1 VIEMATFVLV
11 PGAWLGGWAWDD
23 VADRLETRGHEA
35 HPVTLTGLGDRA
47 ALATPDVDLERH
59 VGDIVDGIVEADL
72 RGLVLVGHSYGGIPV
87 TGAADRIPERIAT
100 VVYVDSGPALDGSA
114 YIDTLPPP
122 VKEATE
128 RHVAEEGDG
137 WRLPMPSWEE
147 LETLNG
153 AGLQGLDE
161 ETRRRVRERATDHP
175 FRTYTQPIALK
186 NPARTSLPHVLI
198 SCSFPLEQVREF
210 IESGHPWFAELGGP
224 QWSFVEMP
232 TSHWPMFSASDEL
245 ARALEG
251 VASA

>member
-1 VIEMATFVLV
+1 VIEMASFVLV

-161 ETRRRVRERATDHP
+161 GTRLRVRERATDHP
-175 FRTYTQPIALK
+175 FRTYTQAIALK

-198 SCSFPLEQVREF
+198 SCSFPLEQVRAF

-232 TSHWPMFSASDEL
+232 TSHWPMFSAPDEL
-245 ARALEG
+245 AEALDGITRA
-251 VASA
+251 

>member
-1 VIEMATFVLV
+1 MATYVLV

-23 VADRLETRGHEA
+23 VADRLETGGHDA

-47 ALATPDVDLERH
+47 PLTSPEVDLERH
-59 VGDIVDGIVEADL
+59 VGDIVDAIEEADL
-72 RGLVLVGHSYGGIPV
+72 SGLILVAHSYGGIPV
-87 TGAADRIPERIAT
+87 TGAADRITERVAT
-100 VVYVDSGPALDGSA
+100 VVYVDSGPALDGNA

-122 VKEATE
+122 VREATE
-128 RHVAEEGDG
+128 RHVAEDGDG
-137 WRLPMPSWEE
+137 WRLPMPAWEE

-153 AGLQGLDE
+153 ASLQGLDE

-198 SCSFPLEQVREF
+198 SCSFPLEQVRGF

-232 TSHWPMFSASDEL
+232 TSHWPMFSAPDEL
-245 ARALEG
+245 AQALEG
-251 VASA
+251 VGST

>member
-1 VIEMATFVLV
+1 MATYVLV
-11 PGAWLGGWAWDD
+11 SGAWLGGWAWDD
-23 VADRLETRGHEA
+23 VADRLETGGHDA

-47 ALATPDVDLERH
+47 PLTSPEVDLERH
-59 VGDIVDGIVEADL
+59 VGDIVDAIKEADL
-72 RGLVLVGHSYGGIPV
+72 SGLILVAHSYGGIPV
-87 TGAADRIPERIAT
+87 TGAADRITERVAT
-100 VVYVDSGPALDGSA
+100 VVYVDSGPALDGNA

-122 VKEATE
+122 VREATE
-128 RHVAEEGDG
+128 RHVAEDGDG

-153 AGLQGLDE
+153 ASLQGLDE

-232 TSHWPMFSASDEL
+232 TSHWPMFSAPDEL
-245 ARALEG
+245 AQALEG
-251 VASA
+251 VGSA